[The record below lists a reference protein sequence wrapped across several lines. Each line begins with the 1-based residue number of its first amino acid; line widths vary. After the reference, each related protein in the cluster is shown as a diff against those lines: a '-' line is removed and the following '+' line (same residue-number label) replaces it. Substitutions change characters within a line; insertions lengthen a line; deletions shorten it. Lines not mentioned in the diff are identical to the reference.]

1 MTTDGLHIP
10 DDVKVEVP
18 EGEWADEDTWIEL
31 TNNKG
36 VDPDDEQ

>member
-10 DDVKVEVP
+10 DEDKVEVP
-18 EGEWADEDTWIEL
+18 EDEWANEDTWTEL

-36 VDPDDEQ
+36 VDPDEQ